1 MPKKGQLAQHSHV
14 LRTRN
19 ADEDLLRAFLEHIPA
34 GVYFKDLESRFV
46 LISRSLAERFGL
58 RDPEAAIGR
67 TDFDIFSDEHAR
79 QAFADERQII
89 QTGLPI
95 VDKEEKETWPD
106 GRENW
111 VVTTK
116 LPLKDDAGRV
126 VGTMGVSRDIT
137 ERKRAEQQLDEYRNR
152 LEDLVAE
159 RTAELMRVNRRLE
172 KDIVARR
179 QAEQE
184 LAIKAQELART
195 NQVLENLSLL
205 DDLTGLYNRKGFL
218 ALAEHRVKLAYR
230 TGEPFS
236 IAFVDLDHLKQI
248 NDSFGH
254 QEGDRALIDT
264 ANVLRDCFRESD
276 ILARLGGDEFA
287 IFVAEADM
295 EKIAARIH
303 EKLAA
308 LETVP
313 GRRYKLSFSM
323 GIVTGSSKKDGDIDS
338 LLRHADARMY
348 EEKRAKATTRGR
360 HHGQDP
366 SQHSAARN
374 KHA

>member
-1 MPKKGQLAQHSHV
+1 L
-14 LRTRN
+14 
-19 ADEDLLRAFLEHIPA
+19 
-34 GVYFKDLESRFV
+34 
-46 LISRSLAERFGL
+46 
-58 RDPEAAIGR
+58 
-67 TDFDIFSDEHAR
+67 
-79 QAFADERQII
+79 
-89 QTGLPI
+89 
-95 VDKEEKETWPD
+95 
-106 GRENW
+106 
-111 VVTTK
+111 
-116 LPLKDDAGRV
+116 
-126 VGTMGVSRDIT
+126 VG
-137 ERKRAEQQLDEYRNR
+137 
-152 LEDLVAE
+152 E
-159 RTAELMRVNRRLE
+159 RTAELMCVNRELE
-172 KDIVARR
+172 LDIAARR

-195 NQVLENLSLL
+195 NKILENLSLL

-276 ILARLGGDEFA
+276 ILARLGGDEFV

-308 LETVP
+308 LETAP
-313 GRRYKLSFSM
+313 GRRYRLCFSM
-323 GIVTGSSKKDGDIDS
+323 GIVVGCSSQKDDIES
-338 LLRHADARMY
+338 LLQQADALMY
-348 EEKRAKATTRGR
+348 EQKRAKARSRG
-360 HHGQDP
+360 Q
-366 SQHSAARN
+366 QHSTASARIGAIRAN